1 MRSRAELQG
10 TPWHE
15 EQMMRTCKEGSKYC
29 LYNKNICTCVCSRFY
44 HKKCVGKGECDWFET
59 NGNTSKVLS
68 SKRIIQTE
76 KENCVM
82 NEQPKTIEKDDK
94 AENFI
99 RLANKRTNK
108 ILEDIDTL
116 TNLSNKNQYEY
127 TDEQVDKIFCAIEE
141 SVQFAKEKFKSK
153 RNVGKFSL

>member
-1 MRSRAELQG
+1 
-10 TPWHE
+10 
-15 EQMMRTCKEGSKYC
+15 
-29 LYNKNICTCVCSRFY
+29 
-44 HKKCVGKGECDWFET
+44 
-59 NGNTSKVLS
+59 
-68 SKRIIQTE
+68 
-76 KENCVM
+76 M